1 MNKSGNNPVIATPL
15 SPDQG
20 VDIMKL
26 SVAIADRMDMDVK
39 VVHRVITVMMETL
52 ESEAF
57 WRCIDDDADDA
68 ADDGADDA
76 VDDTDSR
83 PATANEYELES
94 MEDSY
99 ELGFNIGRT
108 TGWND
113 AMDKVGRPDL
123 KYEGPKDGRYDLRW
137 DAEED
142 EEDYDDEY

>member
-15 SPDQG
+15 SPEQG
-20 VDIMKL
+20 IDIMKL

-52 ESEAF
+52 ESETF
-57 WRCIDDDADDA
+57 WRYIDDDAEDA
-68 ADDGADDA
+68 A
-76 VDDTDSR
+76 DDTDSR

>member
-15 SPDQG
+15 SQDQG

-57 WRCIDDDADDA
+57 WRCIDDDADDD
-68 ADDGADDA
+68 ADDDS
-76 VDDTDSR
+76 DSR

>member
-1 MNKSGNNPVIATPL
+1 
-15 SPDQG
+15 
-20 VDIMKL
+20 
-26 SVAIADRMDMDVK
+26 MDVK

-52 ESEAF
+52 ESETF
-57 WRCIDDDADDA
+57 RRCIDDD
-68 ADDGADDA
+68 ADDA

-83 PATANEYELES
+83 PATSNEYELES

-99 ELGFNIGRT
+99 ELGFKIGRT

>member
-15 SPDQG
+15 SQDQG

-52 ESEAF
+52 ESETF
-57 WRCIDDDADDA
+57 RRCIDDD
-68 ADDGADDA
+68 ADDA

-83 PATANEYELES
+83 PATSNEYELES

>member
-15 SPDQG
+15 SQDQG

-57 WRCIDDDADDA
+57 WRCIDDDADD
-68 ADDGADDA
+68 
-76 VDDTDSR
+76 DSDSH
-83 PATANEYELES
+83 PATANEYELETTDDAH
-94 MEDSY
+94 ED
-99 ELGFNIGRT
+99 GFKIGHM

-113 AMDKVGRPDL
+113 AMDKVGRPEL
-123 KYEGPKDGRYDLRW
+123 KYEGPKDGRYDLWW
-137 DAEED
+137 DADDNGEE
-142 EEDYDDEY
+142 EYDDEY

>member
-15 SPDQG
+15 SQDQG

-26 SVAIADRMDMDVK
+26 SVVIADRMDMDVK
-39 VVHRVITVMMETL
+39 VVHRIITVMMETL

-57 WRCIDDDADDA
+57 WRCIDDDADDD
-68 ADDGADDA
+68 ADDDS
-76 VDDTDSR
+76 DSR

>member
-1 MNKSGNNPVIATPL
+1 MNKSGNNTVIATLL
-15 SPDQG
+15 SPEQG
-20 VDIMKL
+20 IDIMKL

-52 ESEAF
+52 ESKTF
-57 WRCIDDDADDA
+57 WRCIDDDADD
-68 ADDGADDA
+68 
-76 VDDTDSR
+76 DSYSH

-99 ELGFNIGRT
+99 ELGFKIGRT

-123 KYEGPKDGRYDLRW
+123 KYEGPKDDRYDLWW
-137 DAEED
+137 DADEDGEE
-142 EEDYDDEY
+142 YDDEY

>member
-1 MNKSGNNPVIATPL
+1 MNKSGNNTVIATLL
-15 SPDQG
+15 SPEQG
-20 VDIMKL
+20 IDIMKL

-52 ESEAF
+52 ESKTF
-57 WRCIDDDADDA
+57 WRCIDDDADD
-68 ADDGADDA
+68 DS
-76 VDDTDSR
+76 DSR

-99 ELGFNIGRT
+99 ELGFKIGRT

-123 KYEGPKDGRYDLRW
+123 KYEGPKDDRYDLWW
-137 DAEED
+137 DADEDGEE
-142 EEDYDDEY
+142 YDDEY